1 MMREWVTRPV
11 SRAGILCCLVAPAVA
26 AAAATATV
34 SNFFLRRFDAAQF
47 APTNSV
53 SRVEQQHAHA
63 AENERDSE

>member
-11 SRAGILCCLVAPAVA
+11 SRAGILCCLVASAVA

-34 SNFFLRRFDAAQF
+34 SNFIPCAAQF

-53 SRVEQQHAHA
+53 SRIEQQHANA